1 LIKGPVLLKIRGECE
16 ILGVK
21 FTNTFI
27 LYNNNKYL
35 PIEKGKDSIITLK
48 KNSRFIFPKRNTE
61 QNQSK
66 IGTKIWDNIIKS
78 IVKSNRKRIIIIGP
92 SDAGKST
99 LTLFIANKLISK
111 GLKPLIIDSDIGQG
125 ELSPPTCI
133 GAAIISK
140 QTIDLAEVNP
150 NYINFVGNIQPIG
163 YESRIINC
171 IKRSYDKLNRNSN
184 LTLINT
190 DGYIGTKE
198 NNYKIDLIEKIQPD
212 CIICMGENNQINDFF
227 KAIKEK
233 YSDNSNIQILQGR
246 SPHKVIQKSVYD
258 RREKR
263 LLKYSK
269 LFKTFLNKVIIP
281 KKKLNAIYYKDK
293 FFLINTVS
301 SIDEINKV
309 ETNSKRIE
317 DLISNKIFMQDRFV
331 GLSLEADYEK
341 IIGFGTLKDF
351 NNDFFSIQTSI
362 NKFDYVF
369 LSDIKLYYNNS
380 PLYHYKI

>member
-1 LIKGPVLLKIRGECE
+1 LVKGPVLLKIRGECE

-35 PIEKGKDSIITLK
+35 PIEKGKDSIITLR
-48 KNSRFIFPKRNTE
+48 KNSRCIFPKRTTE
-61 QNQSK
+61 QDQSK
-66 IGTKIWDNIIKS
+66 IGTKMWDNIIRS

-99 LTLFIANKLISK
+99 LTLFLANKLISK
-111 GLKPLIIDSDIGQG
+111 GLRPIIIDSDIGQG

-133 GAAIISK
+133 GAATISK

-150 NYINFVGNIQPIG
+150 DYINFIGHIQPIG

-171 IKRSYDKLNRNSN
+171 IKRSYDKLNKNN
-184 LTLINT
+184 NITLINT
-190 DGYIGTKE
+190 DGYIGLNG
-198 NNYKIDLIEKIQPD
+198 NNYKIDLIEKIGPD
-212 CIICMGENNQINDFF
+212 CIVCMGENRHVNDFF
-227 KAIKEK
+227 KTIKEK
-233 YSDNSNIQILQGR
+233 YSNNPNIQILQGQ
-246 SPHKVIQKSVYD
+246 SPYKEIQKSVYD
-258 RREKR
+258 RRDKR

-269 LFKTFLNKVIIP
+269 LCKTFLNKVIIS

-293 FFLINTVS
+293 FFLLNIIS
-301 SIDEINKV
+301 HIDKVNKV
-309 ETNSKRIE
+309 ETNSKRIQ
-317 DLISNKIFMQDRFV
+317 DLISNKIFIQDRFV

-351 NNDFFSIQTSI
+351 NNDFFSIQASV
-362 NKFDYVF
+362 NKFDYIF
-369 LSDIKLYYNNS
+369 MSDIKLYYNNS
-380 PLYHYKI
+380 PLYYHKI

>member
-1 LIKGPVLLKIRGECE
+1 VLLKIRGECE

-21 FTNTFI
+21 FTNTLI
-27 LYNNNKYL
+27 LYNNNKHL
-35 PIEKGKDSIITLK
+35 PIEKAKDSVITLK
-48 KNSRFIFPKRNTE
+48 KNSRYVFPKRNTG
-61 QNQSK
+61 QDQSK
-66 IGTKIWDNIIKS
+66 IGTKIWGNIIKS
-78 IVKSNRKRIIIIGP
+78 ILKSNRKRIIIIGP

-99 LTLFIANKLISK
+99 LTLFLANKLISK

-140 QTIDLAEVNP
+140 PTIDLAEVNP
-150 NYINFVGNIQPIG
+150 NYINFIGNIQPIG

-171 IKRSYDKLNRNSN
+171 IKRSYDKLNKNSN
-184 LTLINT
+184 ITLINT
-190 DGYIGTKE
+190 DGYIGNNE
-198 NNYKIDLIEKIQPD
+198 NNYKIGLIEKIEPD

-233 YSDNSNIQILQGR
+233 YSNNSNIQILRGR
-246 SPHKVIQKSVYD
+246 SPYKVIQKSVHD

-269 LFKTFLNKVIIP
+269 LFKTFLNNVIIS

-293 FFLINTVS
+293 FFLINIVS
-301 SIDEINKV
+301 SIDKINKV

-317 DLISNKIFMQDRFV
+317 DLANNKIFIQDRFV

-351 NNDFFSIQTSI
+351 NNDFFSVQTSI
-362 NKFDYVF
+362 NKFDFIF
-369 LSDIKLYYNNS
+369 LSEIKLHYNNS
-380 PLYHYKI
+380 PLHYYKI

>member
-1 LIKGPVLLKIRGECE
+1 MVKGPVLLKIRGECE
-16 ILGVK
+16 VLGVK

-27 LYNNNKYL
+27 SYNNNKYL
-35 PIEKGKDSIITLK
+35 PIEKGKDSTITLK
-48 KNSRFIFPKRNTE
+48 KNSRYTFPKRNTE
-61 QNQSK
+61 QDQSK

-150 NYINFVGNIQPIG
+150 NYINFIGNIQPIG

-190 DGYIGTKE
+190 DGYIGHKE

-233 YSDNSNIQILQGR
+233 YSDNSNMQILRGR

-281 KKKLNAIYYKDK
+281 KKRLNAIYYKDK
-293 FFLINTVS
+293 FFLMNIFS

-309 ETNSKRIE
+309 ETNGKRID
-317 DLISNKIFMQDRFV
+317 DLISNKVFMQDRFV

-369 LSDIKLYYNNS
+369 LSDIKLHYTNS

>member
-1 LIKGPVLLKIRGECE
+1 LVKGPVLLKIRGECE

-27 LYNNNKYL
+27 LYNNNKHL

-48 KNSRFIFPKRNTE
+48 KNSRYVFPKRNTE
-61 QNQSK
+61 QDQSK
-66 IGTKIWDNIIKS
+66 IGTKIWGNIIKS
-78 IVKSNRKRIIIIGP
+78 ILKSNRKRIIIIGP
-92 SDAGKST
+92 SDTGKST
-99 LTLFIANKLISK
+99 LTLFLANKLISK

-150 NYINFVGNIQPIG
+150 NYINFIGSIQPIG

-171 IKRSYDKLNRNSN
+171 IKRSYDKLSKNSN
-184 LTLINT
+184 ITLINT
-190 DGYIGTKE
+190 DGYIGNNK
-198 NNYKIDLIEKIQPD
+198 NNYKIDLIEKIEPD
-212 CIICMGENNQINDFF
+212 CIICMGESDQIKDFF
-227 KAIKEK
+227 KTIKEK
-233 YSDNSNIQILQGR
+233 YLNKSNIQILQGR
-246 SPHKVIQKSVYD
+246 SPYKVIQKSVYD

-269 LFKTFLNKVIIP
+269 LFKMFLNKVVIS

-293 FFLINTVS
+293 FFLINMVS
-301 SIDEINKV
+301 SIDKVNKV
-309 ETNSKRIE
+309 ETNTKRIE
-317 DLISNKIFMQDRFV
+317 DLINNKFFIQDRFV
-331 GLSLEADYEK
+331 GLSSENDYEK

-351 NNDFFSIQTSI
+351 NNDFFSVQTSI
-362 NKFDYVF
+362 NKFDF
-369 LSDIKLYYNNS
+369 IFISDIKLYYNNN
-380 PLYHYKI
+380 PLYYYKI